1 MNSWKSFALVAIL
14 LKDCF
19 NVSGEIKGRTSLF
32 DFSPL
37 KNSTEVSYDNQSNEV
52 WLYTVYGGGHTWPGA
67 WGNMDISASEEI
79 WSFFKKYL
87 R

>member
-1 MNSWKSFALVAIL
+1 VVLV
-14 LKDCF
+14 
-19 NVSGEIKGRTSLF
+19 
-32 DFSPL
+32 
-37 KNSTEVSYDNQSNEV
+37 KNYNENQSNEV

-79 WSFFKKYL
+79 WSFFEKYL